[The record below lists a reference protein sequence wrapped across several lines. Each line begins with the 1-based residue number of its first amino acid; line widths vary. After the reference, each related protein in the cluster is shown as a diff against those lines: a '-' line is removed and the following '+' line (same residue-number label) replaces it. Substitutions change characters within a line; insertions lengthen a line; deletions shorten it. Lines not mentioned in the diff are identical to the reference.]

1 MGSLLEA
8 GLTGAMA
15 SQVLWPNPTPHEGSP
30 SQTGLPPGCETVGSS
45 SPTPR
50 TPRTRALTQP
60 FLSSWAGCVVSGFIE
75 GKDISV

>member
-30 SQTGLPPGCETVGSS
+30 GQTGPPPGCETVGSS

-50 TPRTRALTQP
+50 TRALTQP
-60 FLSSWAGCVVSGFIE
+60 RLSSWARCVVSGFIK
-75 GKDISV
+75 GKAISV